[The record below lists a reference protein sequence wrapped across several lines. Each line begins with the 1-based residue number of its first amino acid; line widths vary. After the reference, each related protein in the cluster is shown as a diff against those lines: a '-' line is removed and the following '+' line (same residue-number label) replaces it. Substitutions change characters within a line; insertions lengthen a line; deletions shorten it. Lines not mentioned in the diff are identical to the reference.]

1 MGVKHDNKG
10 EDINFKKTKRVQ
22 LESTTTGRDTTARKC
37 ESCES
42 IGEQGGLGWCARGVG
57 EREAQWL
64 VWLGGFVLFDVTL
77 VMVILQV
84 KA

>member
-1 MGVKHDNKG
+1 V
-10 EDINFKKTKRVQ
+10 
-22 LESTTTGRDTTARKC
+22 
-37 ESCES
+37 
-42 IGEQGGLGWCARGVG
+42 GEQ
-57 EREAQWL
+57 EAQWL